1 MPSQPPQ
8 PPVQVRDGRIR
19 RALSLG
25 IASFGSV
32 EDSEPDLGAPS
43 PLPFAVDRTRA
54 LRQVLVGLGYQMQP
68 QGAQSPSAEVLGQQ
82 VSSTITAAAS
92 DDIVVVHV
100 LSHGHLGESGGVYVV
115 GADGRT
121 HALSDVEHW
130 LKTVEDFPDR
140 PYTIFL
146 LDLCHG
152 GVAARLPWQ
161 VALADGSSR
170 AWVIAACEPDQ
181 RAFDGRFTQA
191 VTNVL
196 GRLYRSELDIDRS
209 VQYVPLATIA
219 REIRR
224 EVDWLA
230 AAKGALP
237 QQVTCSVVDLS
248 AGVDLPFFPNPDF
261 LEGER
266 SQVRGRVDTA
276 LAPFLDDLDDAFDPR
291 HFIGRAA
298 GHGPL
303 ADRVGTGCFSGRED
317 ELIALTGWM
326 NGDEDGPIRLVTG
339 SAGVGKSA
347 LIGGPC
353 RVRARSSR
361 ERSGPR

>member
-1 MPSQPPQ
+1 M
-8 PPVQVRDGRIR
+8 
-19 RALSLG
+19 
-25 IASFGSV
+25 
-32 EDSEPDLGAPS
+32 
-43 PLPFAVDRTRA
+43 
-54 LRQVLVGLGYQMQP
+54 
-68 QGAQSPSAEVLGQQ
+68 
-82 VSSTITAAAS
+82 
-92 DDIVVVHV
+92 
-100 LSHGHLGESGGVYVV
+100 YVV

-161 VALADGSSR
+161 AALADGSSR

-224 EVDWLA
+224 EVDRLA
-230 AAKGALP
+230 AAKDALP

-261 LEGER
+261 IEGER
-266 SQVRGRVDTA
+266 SQVRGRIDTA

-303 ADRVGTGCFSGRED
+303 GTAWYRLLQWPGGRVDRADRLD
-317 ELIALTGWM
+317 ER
-326 NGDEDGPIRLVTG
+326 DEDGPIRLVTG

-347 LIGGPC
+347 LIGVLVCAAHPVLRRPTKLLWDRVARVPGRLRTSPRYTPASAAWLRSPSPWRGNSVLTAARHLAIWWPRSASPQPC
-353 RVRARSSR
+353 RCWSWTPWTRRSN
-361 ERSGPR
+361 PPA

>member
-1 MPSQPPQ
+1 M
-8 PPVQVRDGRIR
+8 
-19 RALSLG
+19 
-25 IASFGSV
+25 
-32 EDSEPDLGAPS
+32 
-43 PLPFAVDRTRA
+43 
-54 LRQVLVGLGYQMQP
+54 
-68 QGAQSPSAEVLGQQ
+68 LGQQ

-100 LSHGHLGESGGVYVV
+100 LSHGHLGGSGAVYVV

-161 VALADGSSR
+161 AALADGSSR

-224 EVDWLA
+224 EVDRLA
-230 AAKGALP
+230 AAKDALP

-261 LEGER
+261 IEGER
-266 SQVRGRVDTA
+266 SQVRGRIDTA

-347 LIGGPC
+347 LIGVLVCAAHPVLRLPPSSSGTAWRGCPARLRTSPRYTPASAAWLRSPSPWRGNSVLTAARHLAIWWPRSASPQPC
-353 RVRARSSR
+353 RCWSWTPWTRRSN
-361 ERSGPR
+361 PPA